1 MPKFSNLK
9 SQNSRLKTQNSNPNN
24 MTTTFTE
31 ENNNYVM
38 RLEGRLDTSA
48 SSQAEREMQVLYNCA
63 GHDIILDCSGLEYIS
78 SSGLR
83 IFLAVLKNANKN
95 KSKVTIKGMND
106 DLRQVFDEIGF
117 TNLFHFE

>member
-1 MPKFSNLK
+1 
-9 SQNSRLKTQNSNPNN
+9 
-24 MTTTFTE
+24 MTTTFIE

-95 KSKVTIKGMND
+95 KSKVNITGMND

>member
-1 MPKFSNLK
+1 MI
-9 SQNSRLKTQNSNPNN
+9 
-24 MTTTFTE
+24 TTFTE

-48 SSQAEREMQVLYNCA
+48 STQAGRDMQVLYDCA
-63 GHDIILDCSGLEYIS
+63 GHDIILDCSALEYIS

-83 IFLAVLKNANKN
+83 LFLAVLKNANKHS
-95 KSKVTIKGMND
+95 SKVTIVGMND

-117 TNLFHFE
+117 TNLFNFQ